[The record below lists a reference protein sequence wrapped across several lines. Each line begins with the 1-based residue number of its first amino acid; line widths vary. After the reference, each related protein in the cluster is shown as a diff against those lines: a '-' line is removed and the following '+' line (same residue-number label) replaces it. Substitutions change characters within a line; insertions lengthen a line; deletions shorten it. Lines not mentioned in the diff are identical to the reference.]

1 VSDVNPEPRTV
12 DEQMDRPTRGKPPEL
27 DLAEL
32 LKPPGHGR
40 VIRNRKLDLEQV
52 GQRPEEALGLTK
64 RKMKDHA
71 DHQRSLDR
79 DVRIDALAS
88 GFAAGR
94 RTPGIERRIGEPD
107 GQVATLLEARLVFSP
122 ISHPVLRLRVL
133 VLAALR
139 ILHRLWL
146 RVEDGSVPTCSR
158 P

>member
-1 VSDVNPEPRTV
+1 MSDVNPEPRTV
-12 DEQMDRPTRGKPPEL
+12 DEQMDRSTRGKLPEW

-40 VIRNRKLDLEQV
+40 VIRNRKLDLEQL
-52 GQRPEEALGLTK
+52 GQRPEEALGLAK

-71 DHQRSLDR
+71 DCQRSLDR
-79 DVRIDALAS
+79 DVRIEALAS

-94 RTPGIERRIGEPD
+94 SMPGFERGIGEPD

-122 ISHPVLRLRVL
+122 IPHLISRLRVL

-139 ILHRLWL
+139 ILHR
-146 RVEDGSVPTCSR
+146 
-158 P
+158 